1 MQSGN
6 PSNVRIATCLLY
18 VFTSFLL
25 PVTHVC
31 SAEEEIFHNH
41 IPEYSEIIERIVGF
55 NFGSY
60 ALDYSIKPYA
70 DLGTS
75 QRVSFRIGF

>member
-1 MQSGN
+1 MRKNLKRVMLFITRPQVDDFDEDEG
-6 PSNVRIATCLLY
+6 LGGG
-18 VFTSFLL
+18 
-25 PVTHVC
+25 
-31 SAEEEIFHNH
+31 
-41 IPEYSEIIERIVGF
+41 VGF

-75 QRVSFRIGF
+75 QRVSFRVNF